1 MKTIFGPHTRRVLEV
16 LTRLRA
22 LSPGDVD
29 LVAVNWKHASGVDR
43 AEAWA
48 QLNRATS
55 RDERYPILAAAA
67 AGRRTAMDTARNLN
81 RTDWAFWAAAWDAAA
96 AVAAADVIG
105 GYFDVLA
112 APVAEVMPS
121 LAEDRV
127 GAPSQSPARVPSP
140 RSQHDPVRSRDRSSV
155 PGSPGRNA
163 HSRRQ

>member
-1 MKTIFGPHTRRVLEV
+1 MKKVFGPHTGQVLEV
-16 LTRLRA
+16 LARLRS

-29 LVAVNWKHASGVDR
+29 LVTVAWKHASAVER

-81 RTDWAFWAAAWDAAA
+81 RTDWAFWAAAWDASA
-96 AVAAADVIG
+96 AVAAGDAIG
-105 GYFDVLA
+105 GHFEVLA

-121 LAEDRV
+121 LAAGEASV
-127 GAPSQSPARVPSP
+127 QSPARVPSP
-140 RSQHDPVRSRDRSSV
+140 RSQHDSVAPPAGPSSV
-155 PGSPGRNA
+155 PRGRS
-163 HSRRQ
+163 SRATS

>member
-1 MKTIFGPHTRRVLEV
+1 MKTIFGPHTRRVLDV
-16 LTRLRA
+16 LAGLRG

-29 LVAVNWKHASGVDR
+29 LVAATWKHASAVDR

-48 QLNRATS
+48 QLHRVTS

-67 AGRRTAMDTARNLN
+67 AGRRTAMDIARNLH

-105 GYFDVLA
+105 SYFDTLT

-121 LAEDRV
+121 LAQGQV
-127 GAPSQSPARVPSP
+127 SAQSPARVPSP
-140 RSQHDPVRSRDRSSV
+140 RSQHDSAVPEGPSPVPRGRSSRTT
-155 PGSPGRNA
+155 S
-163 HSRRQ
+163 

>member
-1 MKTIFGPHTRRVLEV
+1 MKTVFGPHTQRVLEV
-16 LTRLRA
+16 IARLRA

-29 LVAVNWKHASGVDR
+29 LVAVSWKHASADER

-48 QLNRATS
+48 QLHHATS

-67 AGRRTAMDTARNLN
+67 AGRRAAMDTARDLH

-105 GYFDVLA
+105 SQFDVLA

-121 LAEDRV
+121 LAH
-127 GAPSQSPARVPSP
+127 GQASAQSPARVPSP
-140 RSQHDPVRSRDRSSV
+140 RSQRDSVPEGQPPAPKGRSSRAR
-155 PGSPGRNA
+155 S
-163 HSRRQ
+163 

>member
-1 MKTIFGPHTRRVLEV
+1 MKKVFGPHTRQVLEV
-16 LTRLRA
+16 LARLRS

-29 LVAVNWKHASGVDR
+29 LVTVAWKHASAVER

-81 RTDWAFWAAAWDAAA
+81 RTDWAFWAAAWDVSA
-96 AVAAADVIG
+96 AVAAGDAIG
-105 GYFDVLA
+105 GYFEVLA

-121 LAEDRV
+121 LAEAEV
-127 GAPSQSPARVPSP
+127 SVQSPARVPSP
-140 RSQHDPVRSRDRSSV
+140 RSQHDSVAPAGPSPAPRGRSSRAT
-155 PGSPGRNA
+155 S
-163 HSRRQ
+163 

>member
-1 MKTIFGPHTRRVLEV
+1 MKTVFGPHTRRVLEV
-16 LTRLRA
+16 LARLRA

-29 LVAVNWKHASGVDR
+29 LVAVSWKHASALDR

-67 AGRRTAMDTARNLN
+67 AGRRTAMDTARNLH

-105 GYFDVLA
+105 SHFDVLA
-112 APVAEVMPS
+112 APVAQVMPS
-121 LAEDRV
+121 LAQV
-127 GAPSQSPARVPSP
+127 AAQSPARVPSP
-140 RSQHDPVRSRDRSSV
+140 RSQQESAV
-155 PGSPGRNA
+155 PGSPPSVPRGRS
-163 HSRRQ
+163 SRARS

>member
-1 MKTIFGPHTRRVLEV
+1 MKTVFGPHTRRVLEV
-16 LTRLRA
+16 LARLRA

-29 LVAVNWKHASGVDR
+29 LVAVSWKHASALDR

-55 RDERYPILAAAA
+55 RDERYPFLAAAA

-105 GYFDVLA
+105 SYFDVLA
-112 APVAEVMPS
+112 APVAQVMPS
-121 LAEDRV
+121 LAQV
-127 GAPSQSPARVPSP
+127 AAQSPARVPSP
-140 RSQHDPVRSRDRSSV
+140 RSQQESAVPESPPSVPRGRSSRAR
-155 PGSPGRNA
+155 S
-163 HSRRQ
+163 

>member
-1 MKTIFGPHTRRVLEV
+1 MKTVFGPHTRRVLEV
-16 LTRLRA
+16 LARLRA

-29 LVAVNWKHASGVDR
+29 LVAVSWKHASALDR

-67 AGRRTAMDTARNLN
+67 AGRRTAMDTARNLH

-105 GYFDVLA
+105 SYFDVLA
-112 APVAEVMPS
+112 APVAQVMPS
-121 LAEDRV
+121 LAQV
-127 GAPSQSPARVPSP
+127 AAQSPARVPSP
-140 RSQHDPVRSRDRSSV
+140 RSQQESAVPESPPSVPRGRSSRAR
-155 PGSPGRNA
+155 S
-163 HSRRQ
+163 

>member
-1 MKTIFGPHTRRVLEV
+1 MKTVFGPHTQRVLDV
-16 LTRLRA
+16 LARLRA

-29 LVAVNWKHASGVDR
+29 LVAVNWKHASDLDR

-48 QLNRATS
+48 ELHRATS

-67 AGRRTAMDTARNLN
+67 AGRRTAMDTARNLH

-105 GYFDVLA
+105 SHFDVLT

-121 LAEDRV
+121 LAQDEV
-127 GAPSQSPARVPSP
+127 SAKSPARVPSP
-140 RSQHDPVRSRDRSSV
+140 RSQQDSAVPGGEPSVPRGRSSRAR
-155 PGSPGRNA
+155 P
-163 HSRRQ
+163 